1 MSIEKMPTGP
11 VENVEEAR
19 KAAEAEKPFRDA
31 AREEGVSPEEK
42 SALDK
47 VAERKG
53 EKVISDI
60 NAEKERKAFVGRETV
75 NGVDIVV
82 KWDGSNDG
90 YVIYLPQIEFG
101 KISFDHK
108 YPEIHDQ
115 VIRVTRK
122 PDVAKLVFDYA
133 SQLAKKDP
141 DPYKIFMKVESFARD
156 LHYDEEEK

>member
-1 MSIEKMPTGP
+1 MSP

-42 SALDK
+42 AVLDK

-60 NAEKERKAFVGRETV
+60 NAEKERKAFVGRDNV
-75 NGVDIVV
+75 NGVDIAVH
-82 KWDGSNDG
+82 WDKGYDD
-90 YVIYLPQIEFG
+90 YVIYLPQIKLFKVEG
-101 KISFDHK
+101 VD
-108 YPEIHDQ
+108 DQ
-115 VIRVTRK
+115 ILRITRK

-133 SQLAKKDP
+133 RQLAKIEP
-141 DPYKIFMKVESFARD
+141 DVYKMYKR
-156 LHYDEEEK
+156 LEEFSENLSA